1 MTFDKLK
8 RAVLLLNQTRSQAGS
23 IGRLLCLVI
32 CQVIVIATNVL
43 DYGAWVTGVDEKME
57 VNEREDEVSLLDLM
71 LVAAENIK
79 LLILGPLLAGL
90 LALGVGYAWP
100 QKFISNAIL
109 ALPAVAPT
117 PAQAAAVMAS
127 PVVLDP
133 IIGSLGLSGG
143 RTLQSARVELAQ
155 QIKAT
160 VGKDL
165 LLRLDVTA
173 ETPAA
178 AQTLANAIID
188 NWLKS
193 TAPGKL
199 DRADLEKRLGYAQK
213 SLNSVTR
220 LIERLTAEGA
230 ANLNQPL
237 TRGEAGTSIVAV
249 GELQAR
255 YLADVL
261 NIPRTLQGLSR
272 DVVLQPPTLPTEPVP
287 SKKALMAI
295 LAALGTG
302 FALLLFVFMRS
313 AWRGAAQ
320 DPEAAQKQA
329 RLRTALGLN

>member
-1 MTFDKLK
+1 M
-8 RAVLLLNQTRSQAGS
+8 
-23 IGRLLCLVI
+23 
-32 CQVIVIATNVL
+32 IVIATNDL
-43 DYGAWVTGVDEKME
+43 DFGAWVTGLDEKME
-57 VNEREDEVSLLDLM
+57 SREQDGKVSLLDPM

-90 LALGVGYAWP
+90 LALGVGYLLP
-100 QKFISNAIL
+100 QKFVSNVIL

-117 PAQAAAVMAS
+117 PAQAAAVTVS

-133 IIGSLGLSGG
+133 IIGTMGLAGDQ
-143 RTLQSARVELAQ
+143 TLEAARLELAQ
-155 QIKAT
+155 RINAT

-193 TAPGKL
+193 TAPGEL
-199 DRADLEKRLGYAQK
+199 DRADLEKRLGYAHK
-213 SLNSVTR
+213 SLDSVTR
-220 LIERLTAEGA
+220 LIERLTAEGS

-255 YLADVL
+255 YLADVI

-272 DVVLQPPTLPTEPVP
+272 DVVLQPPTLPTEPVS
-287 SKKALMAI
+287 SKKALMAT

-320 DPEAAQKQA
+320 DPEAAQKQT
-329 RLRTALGLN
+329 RLRAALGLR

>member
-1 MTFDKLK
+1 M
-8 RAVLLLNQTRSQAGS
+8 
-23 IGRLLCLVI
+23 
-32 CQVIVIATNVL
+32 
-43 DYGAWVTGVDEKME
+43 M
-57 VNEREDEVSLLDLM
+57 VSP
-71 LVAAENIK
+71 I
-79 LLILGPLLAGL
+79 
-90 LALGVGYAWP
+90 
-100 QKFISNAIL
+100 
-109 ALPAVAPT
+109 
-117 PAQAAAVMAS
+117 
-127 PVVLDP
+127 VLDP
-133 IIGSLGLSGG
+133 IIATLGLAGDQ
-143 RTLQSARVELAQ
+143 TLQGARVELAQ

-193 TAPGKL
+193 TAPGEL

-213 SLNSVTR
+213 SLDSVTR
-220 LIERLTAEGA
+220 LIERLTAEGS

-261 NIPRTLQGLSR
+261 SIPRALQGLSR
-272 DVVLQPPTLPTEPVP
+272 DVVLQPPTLPTEPVS
-287 SKKALMAI
+287 SKKALMAT

-320 DPEAAQKQA
+320 DPEAAQKQT
-329 RLRTALGLN
+329 RLRAALGLK